1 MLTEK
6 RHSQILSILEVKESV
21 TVSELV
27 EELRTSES
35 TIRRDLAFL
44 DRNKWL
50 KKVRGGAV
58 KSESGII
65 LTEPNVPDKKKIFA
79 SEKEMI
85 AKYAASAINKS
96 DFIFI
101 DAGTTTEKMIG
112 YINEKKATYVT
123 NGFNHAR
130 LLAKRGLKVHLTGGE
145 LKESTEAIVG
155 VSCLEMLRKFN
166 FTKCFLG
173 TNGISSES
181 GFTTHDI
188 EEASVKRLAA
198 ERSYVTYILAD
209 HSKFDKTAA
218 VGFSGGG
225 GVADRM
231 GDAGI
236 RNPADGI
243 DFRKHIGIVRG
254 HRLPVAVTGRLGV
267 DALVAAGGIAV
278 VNPEKAADLHRGTGS
293 LFLDDTVH
301 RQFDDFAGP
310 ELMSDLIVEIRERG
324 ALHGNRV
331 SSLFLAENHRGPP
344 VAIAGGVDPVV
355 DQNQQ

>member
-6 RHSQILSILEVKESV
+6 RHSQILSILEVKGSV

-27 EELRTSES
+27 EELETSES

-85 AKYAASAINKS
+85 AKYAASAINTRVFM
-96 DFIFI
+96 FIE
-101 DAGTTTEKMIG
+101 AGITTEKMIG

-130 LLAKRGLKVHLTGGE
+130 LLAKRGMKVHLMGGE
-145 LKESTEAIVG
+145 VKESTEAIVG

-173 TNGISSES
+173 TNGISAES

-209 HSKFDKTAA
+209 HSKFDKTAT
-218 VGFSGGG
+218 VTF
-225 GVADRM
+225 ADISKACIIT
-231 GDAGI
+231 DY
-236 RNPADGI
+236 
-243 DFRKHIGIVRG
+243 
-254 HRLPVAVTGRLGV
+254 VT
-267 DALVAAGGIAV
+267 
-278 VNPEKAADLHRGTGS
+278 NNKYNS
-293 LFLDDTVH
+293 LTVIK
-301 RQFDDFAGP
+301 
-310 ELMSDLIVEIRERG
+310 EVCK
-324 ALHGNRV
+324 
-331 SSLFLAENHRGPP
+331 
-344 VAIAGGVDPVV
+344 
-355 DQNQQ
+355 